1 MPVNGREY
9 EFESATFK
17 ETETTTFNAKYK
29 DGGPATFEISKA
41 EVKEFLESLKPGGV
55 VLGAQFTAKISY
67 ADTDQAQTTD
77 TLELIFQCIKDS
89 DGKATITCKQS
100 APLQRNIPR

>member
-29 DGGPATFEISKA
+29 DGGPATFQISKA
-41 EVKEFLESLKPGGV
+41 EVKEFLVSLKPGGV
-55 VLGAQFTAKISY
+55 VLGAQFTATISY
-67 ADTDQAQTTD
+67 ADTDPGPDHRHAGAD
-77 TLELIFQCIKDS
+77 LS
-89 DGKATITCKQS
+89 VHPG
-100 APLQRNIPR
+100 QRRQGDHYL

>member
-29 DGGPATFEISKA
+29 DGGLATFEISKA

-55 VLGAQFTAKISY
+55 GP
-67 ADTDQAQTTD
+67 DQVRRAPRVP
-77 TLELIFQCIKDS
+77 L
-89 DGKATITCKQS
+89 AAS
-100 APLQRNIPR
+100 AGRPGSAGRRGGRPRRDRRRAGSLDAARWPAGIRSPG